1 MTDTYLWINKLKI
14 KLGDVSCPR
23 ILSHTY
29 CWCSF
34 AFQQLAAPGFFSLEL
49 IIDSWEKIMS
59 STLLWT
65 SQFLCVHPP
74 VFLLKKQ
81 LIWTFSKS
89 AMYQPVQFFFFWG
102 LQSWLAFSYCPKLHL
117 FWGFPCDTV
126 VKNLPAMQEIQL
138 QSLGQEDPLEK
149 GMAIHSSILAWR
161 ISWTEQPGGLQSMG
175 SHRDTAEAI

>member
-1 MTDTYLWINKLKI
+1 MDFT
-14 KLGDVSCPR
+14 VSVCTSP
-23 ILSHTY
+23 S
-29 CWCSF
+29 
-34 AFQQLAAPGFFSLEL
+34 FSLKKAAYL
-49 IIDSWEKIMS
+49 NIFKICYVPAC
-59 STLLWT
+59 T
-65 SQFLCVHPP
+65 
-74 VFLLKKQ
+74 
-81 LIWTFSKS
+81 I
-89 AMYQPVQFFFFWG
+89 FFFFWG

-175 SHRDTAEAI
+175 LQSQTRLSNFHFTFLPIHFFSHWAQEQLFCPCFPSKLLGSSVNMKLVIAKGHTETHWHSEK